1 MTDRLELHNIYY
13 KQSESVPEY
22 MDILFS
28 TSIGMLKYNITSLD
42 KVNNADLRTFENV
55 KQIGELINKDGSLFI
70 DEVRTTYDNNM
81 YILLSGKVIIAI
93 EYIMNSDVGGSIQE
107 MRLIDALEG
116 ANKAELD
123 LFYELDLIALPV

>member
-1 MTDRLELHNIYY
+1 
-13 KQSESVPEY
+13 